1 MADLRIFS
9 YMPNPRIWKATIAA
23 RLCGVTLDLRGA
35 RPGELADWLW
45 DFDARPLS
53 DDDRA
58 QGDGLA
64 RQSRTGFSGQ
74 LFKTDGFLAAHP
86 FGTVPAAFSPDGGIG
101 VFESNSI
108 ARAVA
113 RLRRHGPALYGDD
126 PYSAA
131 RIDSFLDASLVF
143 ARDGQIYLLALGNN
157 SIDKAIHGNAAKAF
171 EIYLGGIEAAL
182 SPSRDYLV
190 GDDLTLADIVFVA
203 ELCSFAREAAHY
215 ERLAEHALP
224 AILHA
229 GIAASYPGAL
239 GHFDMLCNHQA
250 FAPDI
255 APFME
260 KIDKR
265 RRSAKAAYDPDSVS
279 KTA

>member
-9 YMPNPRIWKATIAA
+9 YIPNPRIWKATIAA

-35 RPGELADWLW
+35 RPDQLADWLW
-45 DFDARPLS
+45 DFDARPLTAE
-53 DDDRA
+53 DRA
-58 QGDGLA
+58 QGGGLA

-74 LFKTDGFLAAHP
+74 LFKTDDFLAAHP
-86 FGTVPAAFSPDGGIG
+86 FGTVPAAFSPDGAVGI
-101 VFESNSI
+101 FESNSI

-113 RLRRHGPALYGDD
+113 RLGRHGPALYGNDA
-126 PYSAA
+126 YTAA

-143 ARDGQIYLLALGNN
+143 ARDGQIYLLSLGNGA
-157 SIDKAIHGNAAKAF
+157 IDETIHANAAKAF
-171 EIYLGGIEAAL
+171 EIYLNGIEGAL
-182 SPSRDYLV
+182 SAGGDYLV
-190 GDDLTLADIVFVA
+190 GDDLSLADIVFVA

-215 ERLAEHALP
+215 ERLAETDLP
-224 AILHA
+224 VIFRADVP
-229 GIAASYPGAL
+229 ASYPKAL
-239 GHFDMLCNHQA
+239 AHFERLCAHEA

-265 RRSAKAAYDPDSVS
+265 RQMAEAG
-279 KTA
+279 

>member
-1 MADLRIFS
+1 MRTMADLRIFS

-23 RLCGVTLDLRGA
+23 RLCGVELDLRGA
-35 RPGELADWLW
+35 RSNELADWLW

-58 QGDGLA
+58 GAGGLA

-86 FGTVPAAFSPDGGIG
+86 FGTVPAAFSPDGTIGI
-101 VFESNSI
+101 FESNSI

-113 RLRRHGPALYGDD
+113 RLRRHGPELYGDD
-126 PYSAA
+126 PYTAA

-143 ARDGQIYLLALGNN
+143 ARDGQIYLLSLGN
-157 SIDKAIHGNAAKAF
+157 STIDKAIHGNAAKAF
-171 EIYLGGIEAAL
+171 ETYLNGFEAAL
-182 SPSRDYLV
+182 ASANGYLV
-190 GDDLTLADIVFVA
+190 GDDLSLADIVFAA

-215 ERLAEHALP
+215 ERLAGADLPVIFHSGIRAAYPRALD
-224 AILHA
+224 
-229 GIAASYPGAL
+229 
-239 GHFDMLCNHQA
+239 HFETLCAHPA

-265 RRSAKAAYDPDSVS
+265 RLLAAAK
-279 KTA
+279 

>member
-1 MADLRIFS
+1 MSDLRIFS

-23 RLCGVTLDLRGA
+23 RLCGVILDLRGA
-35 RPGELADWLW
+35 RPDQLANWLW

-53 DDDRA
+53 DEDRA
-58 QGDGLA
+58 RGGSLA

-86 FGTVPAAFSPDGGIG
+86 FGTVPAAFSPDGVTGI
-101 VFESNSI
+101 FESNSI

-126 PYSAA
+126 TYSAA

-143 ARDGQIYLLALGNN
+143 ARDGQIYLLSLGNN
-157 SIDKAIHGNAAKAF
+157 SIEKAIHDAAAKAF
-171 EIYLGGIEAAL
+171 ETYLGGIEAAL
-182 SPSRDYLV
+182 APSRGHLV
-190 GDDLTLADIVFVA
+190 GDDLTLADIVFAA

-215 ERLAEHALP
+215 ERLAEHDLP
-224 AILHA
+224 TIFHA
-229 GIAASYPGAL
+229 GVAAKYPRAL
-239 GHFDMLCNHQA
+239 AHFDLLCAHEA

-265 RRSAKAAYDPDSVS
+265 RRMGKAGWACTNSP
-279 KTA
+279 